1 MSKNVKKPESEP
13 KRPEHTIKL
22 PGALKITIWRNEYVR
37 SDGEVRQSRSLT
49 ITRRYKDRRTGQWA
63 DAKSFRAKDLPV
75 ILYGLQVA
83 QHYFYTT
90 PLTTRHPEP
99 EQE

>member
-1 MSKNVKKPESEP
+1 MPKNVKQSQPEP

-22 PGALKITIWRNEYVR
+22 PGALKITIWRNEFTR
-37 SDGEVRQSRSLT
+37 DDGEVRQSRSFT
-49 ITRRYKDRRTGQWA
+49 VTRRYKDPRTRQWA

-83 QHYFYTT
+83 QHYLYTT
-90 PLTTRHPEP
+90 PLTTSQPP
-99 EQE
+99 SEQE